1 MYQSQPD
8 IAIFLRN
15 LTEGGAERVMLNL
28 ASGFEKKGVNVE
40 IILANAEGK
49 FLDQVPK
56 EIKVIN
62 FNNPNLYNL
71 YGSNLYGKLK
81 LPTGFQSLRS
91 LPKLVNYLR
100 QKNQKP
106 YFLLPIFLTKW
117 PYYPRKLREYLL
129 VFLSQNIPIFL

>member
-8 IAIFLRN
+8 IGIFLRN
-15 LTEGGAERVMLNL
+15 LTEGGAERIMLNL

-49 FLDQVPK
+49 FLDRVPK

-62 FNNPNLYNL
+62 FNNPNLYGN
-71 YGSNLYGKLK
+71 NLYGKLK

-100 QKNQKP
+100 QKNQKS
-106 YFLLPIFLTKW
+106 YFLLPIFLTKSL
-117 PYYPRKLREYLL
+117 YYPRKLREYLL
-129 VFLSQNIPIFL
+129 VFLSQNIQIFL